1 MPVLSHGVLL
11 WLQSVNVA
19 AQPLVTSRAN
29 CQNDRMSRFL
39 LRRMGVADD
48 PGSFKPNLQAC
59 IEAVLDQS
67 NLLMDDVLAGLK
79 LALVPVDA
87 KSKPLLKDERAAD
100 TVQLL
105 LSQSAAVKLT
115 FAAALR
121 SAVFG
126 GEAQRSTGQP
136 LVRFDD
142 FQFLDSEQIDANIE
156 LALTQQ
162 EVQRSVEDALP
173 TLNAMVSNLLGWSSV
188 QAHLNPLKPESFVHA
203 LRQTF
208 ATHIPDD
215 AARATVMT
223 LAAGKMG
230 MSLRQLYRETSDW
243 LRSQGVEAVH
253 VPPPLS
259 GGFGGGL
266 GNGLGARA
274 AQGESS
280 LSRTMLTLEK
290 LRRLLSGELNSDS
303 EDDPGEF
310 SHTVPASFDAL
321 QDLKLLEPMMK
332 RLAERANKSAGS
344 KSSTDARA
352 KAAKVSNENANA
364 NANANEGPARRLGGQ
379 LGEEVV
385 RLMLENLTQDQ
396 RMLAPVRNSL
406 KALEPVLLK
415 LSAVDARFFSERQHP
430 ARLFLERITHR
441 SLAFSGDD
449 EPGFARFQKSLDN
462 SVSLLSSAVGDAAA
476 FSRVLR
482 KLEDGWARDEHG
494 QRLRAEEAA
503 RELLH
508 AEQRN
513 LLALRIA
520 GEYTAR
526 FMKLK
531 VPDMV
536 LGFLRGP
543 WAQVVAEAQLKFADG
558 SVDPGGYQSLV
569 DDLVW
574 SVQLKLARRNRAR
587 LVQMVPGM
595 LVKMRQGLQIISYPP
610 ERMAVFFDELIT
622 FHETAFEGARQIPVE
637 VPAPPVLDDVWI
649 ADSETLNSGFL
660 DDQADLS
667 LDFTVQ
673 APTEAVQQQVWDT
686 ERLNTGSWVDL
697 ALGGVWVR
705 AQLTWA
711 SPHRTLY
718 MFISGGGLAH
728 SMSRRTLERLK
739 STGLIRLVS
748 DGHVMD
754 NALDAVAQAALQNDL
769 RKGRST

>member
-1 MPVLSHGVLL
+1 
-11 WLQSVNVA
+11 
-19 AQPLVTSRAN
+19 
-29 CQNDRMSRFL
+29 MSRFL
-39 LRRMGVADD
+39 LRRLGVADD
-48 PGSFKPNLQAC
+48 PGAFKPNLQSC
-59 IEAVLDQS
+59 LEAVLEQS
-67 NLLMDDVLAGLK
+67 NLLMDDVLTGLK
-79 LALVPVDA
+79 LALLPVDA
-87 KSKPLLKDERAAD
+87 NSQPALKDERAQD

-105 LSQSAAVKLT
+105 LVQSTQLKQT
-115 FAAALR
+115 FAAELR
-121 SAVFG
+121 RAVFG
-126 GEAQRSTGQP
+126 GDAQRSAEQP

-162 EVQRSVEDALP
+162 EVLRAVEDVLP

-203 LRQTF
+203 LRQSLVQ
-208 ATHIPDD
+208 HIPED
-215 AARATVMT
+215 AARGAVIT

-230 MSLRQLYRETSDW
+230 MSLRLLYRETSDW

-253 VPPPLS
+253 APPPI
-259 GGFGGGL
+259 GGGL
-266 GNGLGARA
+266 AGKA
-274 AQGESS
+274 AQVETSFT
-280 LSRTMLTLEK
+280 RTMLTLDK
-290 LRRLLSGELNSDS
+290 LRRLLSGELSSDPAP
-303 EDDPGEF
+303 DAGDF

-321 QDLKLLEPMMK
+321 QDLKLVEPMMK
-332 RLAERANKSAGS
+332 RLAERAGQAKAGS
-344 KSSTDARA
+344 QKPAPAPVDMLASDAALSPA
-352 KAAKVSNENANA
+352 K
-364 NANANEGPARRLGGQ
+364 RLGGQ

-385 RLMLENLTQDQ
+385 RLMLDNLMQDQ
-396 RMLAPVRNSL
+396 RLLAPVRASL
-406 KALEPVLLK
+406 KAMEPVLLR
-415 LSAVDARFFSERQHP
+415 LSASDARFFSERQHP
-430 ARLFLERITHR
+430 ARMFMERITHR
-441 SLAFSGDD
+441 SLAFSAED

-462 SVSLLSSAVGDAAA
+462 SVSVLSGGAGDAAA

-513 LLALRIA
+513 LLAARLA
-520 GEYTAR
+520 DEYTER
-526 FMKLK
+526 FIKLN

-536 LGFLRGP
+536 LAFLRGP
-543 WAQVVAEAQLKFADG
+543 WAQVVAEAQLRFADG

-569 DDLVW
+569 DDLIW

-595 LVKMRQGLQIISYPP
+595 LVKMRQGLQSISYPP

-622 FHETAFEGARQIPVE
+622 FHEKAFEGPRQPAPE
-637 VPAPPVLDDVWI
+637 VPAATAPPAQPPAESMAPVAQPDEPGPAGAVPVLDDVWI
-649 ADSETLNSGFL
+649 AGSETVNSGFL
-660 DDQADLS
+660 GEQADIS
-667 LDFTVQ
+667 LDFTAQEPV
-673 APTEAVQQQVWDT
+673 EAVQQQVWAI
-686 ERLNTGSWVDL
+686 EKLNTGSWVDL

-711 SPHRTLY
+711 SPHRTLF

-728 SMSRRTLERLK
+728 SMSKRTLERLK

-769 RKGRST
+769 RKGRSGG